1 MNERA
6 GAERAEK
13 APQIPPVLLPKKSFR
28 PSYKMRLSLKIS
40 RKRHEGFEPLRV
52 VGRRI
57 LMNDAFFKHSICFLL
72 IFNEKCSISET
83 LNLFY

>member
-1 MNERA
+1 MNEPVQKGRKKPPNTPCFI
-6 GAERAEK
+6 AEK
-13 APQIPPVLLPKKSFR
+13 CFR

-40 RKRHEGFEPLRV
+40 RQRHEGFEPLRV

-57 LMNDAFFKHSICFLL
+57 LMNDAFFNHSFCFLL
-72 IFNEKCSISET
+72 IFNEKCSIPET